1 MFSTEVAQA
10 AVVGGNSSS
19 DFLVVDLELGLLPL
33 VGGGVVV
40 DAQIS
45 GLAPASGT
53 SPAPYS
59 DTETVLNV
67 AANAGNIPVVSLGNV
82 ADVTAGSVMSFAGSN
97 VDGLGGSRN
106 ANSSHVIEDLDL
118 AVVEL
123 AAVDLISITA
133 DAITVTSAVDGDF
146 GSLSPTGTM
155 DVTNLQIS
163 VSGVQVG
170 ATLNGS
176 IAANTGIDLSSVL
189 GGASL
194 ILNEQF
200 VTGDGINSSGLA
212 TNAISLRLTDVG
224 VAGVG
229 ELNGNVFVGL
239 TDAGLQAS
247 AVPEPSSLALLGMI
261 GFAGACWRGRC
272 KNAEQPSQA

>member
-1 MFSTEVAQA
+1 MLSTEVAQA
-10 AVVGGNSSS
+10 AVIGGNSSS
-19 DFLVVDLELGLLPL
+19 DFLAVDLELDLLPL
-33 VGGGVVV
+33 AGGGVVV
-40 DAQIS
+40 DAQIN

-53 SPAPYS
+53 SPAPYN
-59 DTETVLNV
+59 DTETVLGV
-67 AANAGNIPVVSLGNV
+67 AANAGNIPVISLGNV
-82 ADVTAGSVMSFAGSN
+82 VGATADTVTSFAGSD
-97 VDGLGGSRN
+97 VDGLPGSRN
-106 ANSSHVIEDLDL
+106 ANSSHVIENLDL
-118 AVVEL
+118 SVVEL

-194 ILNEQF
+194 ILNEQLL
-200 VTGDGINSSGLA
+200 TGDGISSSGLA

-229 ELNGNVFVGL
+229 ELDGNVFVGL
-239 TDAGLQAS
+239 TNAGLQAS
-247 AVPEPSSLALLGMI
+247 AVPEPSSLALLGVV
-261 GFAGACWRGRC
+261 GFGGACWRCRRKVAGP
-272 KNAEQPSQA
+272 ASQA